1 MTDLVDHAQERET
14 ALREDG
20 LYGVRLAAAALHG
33 RPVTSRRLCGCGDQI
48 EDERLAAVPGAKRCL
63 SCQLAAERM
72 QRLYR
77 SS

>member
-1 MTDLVDHAQERET
+1 VTDLADHAQEREI

-20 LYGVRLAAAALHG
+20 LFGVRLAAAALHA
-33 RPVTSRRLCGCGDQI
+33 RPVTSRRVCGCGDRI
-48 EDERLAAVPGAKRCL
+48 EDERLAVVPGAKRCL
-63 SCQLAAERM
+63 ACQLAAERM